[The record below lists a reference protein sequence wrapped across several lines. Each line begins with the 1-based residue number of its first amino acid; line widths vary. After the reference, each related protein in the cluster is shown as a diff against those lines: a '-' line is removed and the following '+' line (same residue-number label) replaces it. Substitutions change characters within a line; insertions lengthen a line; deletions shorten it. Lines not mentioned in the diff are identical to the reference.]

1 LFKRSPS
8 ISEDDALYC
17 CRGLNCNHLGAIH
30 NGPGIS
36 GFVAH
41 LMVGNMYRICCFN
54 VVGVFAFCF
63 ASSGTAEERV
73 MEEAACKSRFVA
85 LLLAQPP
92 RLFCSFFSQTPNNSF
107 SARSQLSMVDPP
119 LADSKILNARSAMSF
134 CNTTFE
140 AMRDLTLLESSGSP
154 PSERS
159 PM

>member
-36 GFVAH
+36 SFVAH

-73 MEEAACKSRFVA
+73 MEEATGGGGN
-85 LLLAQPP
+85 
-92 RLFCSFFSQTPNNSF
+92 QTPMEKKTRRQYAPEELGRASTGINF
-107 SARSQLSMVDPP
+107 VRKP
-119 LADSKILNARSAMSF
+119 LMSF
-134 CNTTFE
+134 QSYSFLTFSRTC
-140 AMRDLTLLESSGSP
+140 AN
-154 PSERS
+154 
-159 PM
+159 

>member
-1 LFKRSPS
+1 MFKRSPS

-36 GFVAH
+36 GFVAR

-73 MEEAACKSRFVA
+73 MEEATGGGGNQTAYEKENTPPIRARRDRAQQSLAVKAFVDGGTS
-85 LLLAQPP
+85 LK
-92 RLFCSFFSQTPNNSF
+92 
-107 SARSQLSMVDPP
+107 D
-119 LADSKILNARSAMSF
+119 
-134 CNTTFE
+134 
-140 AMRDLTLLESSGSP
+140 
-154 PSERS
+154 
-159 PM
+159 